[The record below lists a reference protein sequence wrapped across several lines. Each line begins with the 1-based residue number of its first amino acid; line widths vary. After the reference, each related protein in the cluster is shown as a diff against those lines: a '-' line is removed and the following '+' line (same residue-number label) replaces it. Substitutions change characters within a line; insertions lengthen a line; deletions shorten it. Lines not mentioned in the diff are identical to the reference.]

1 MTQHSNSDDPMFNVP
16 PATMYMVAAIFIVHL
31 LMMVTTQATENWVL
45 LNFSFRPAV
54 VTAILDNPTVP
65 NLFHLFV
72 TLNSHMFLHH
82 DWAHMVI
89 NAGMLLA
96 FGTMVERHFGPTRFL
111 VLYFLSG
118 WSGAIAEYLI
128 AEPGL
133 DIFLYGAS
141 GGVFG
146 AMGATAI
153 VLLPRYKWRGVLIFV
168 AVLMGI
174 NLLVGATDLGTLLV
188 GPGAGIAWAA
198 HCGGF
203 AAGMLLAFLY
213 TRIGKNTR
221 I

>member
-1 MTQHSNSDDPMFNVP
+1 M
-16 PATMYMVAAIFIVHL
+16 I
-31 LMMVTTQATENWVL
+31 
-45 LNFSFRPAV
+45 
-54 VTAILDNPTVP
+54 
-65 NLFHLFV
+65 
-72 TLNSHMFLHH
+72 
-82 DWAHMVI
+82 I

-96 FGTMVERHFGPTRFL
+96 FGSMVERRFGSIRFL

-118 WSGAIAEYLI
+118 WFGAMAEYLI

-168 AVLMGI
+168 AVLLGI
-174 NLLVGATDLGTLLV
+174 NLIIGATALGTLLV

-203 AAGMLLAFLY
+203 AAGMALASIYSRLD
-213 TRIGKNTR
+213 RPSPS
-221 I
+221 